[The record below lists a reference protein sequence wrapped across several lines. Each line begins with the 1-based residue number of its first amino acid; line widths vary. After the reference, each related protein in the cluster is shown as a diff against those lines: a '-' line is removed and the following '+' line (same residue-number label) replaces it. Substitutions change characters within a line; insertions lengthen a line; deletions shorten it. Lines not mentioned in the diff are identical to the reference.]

1 VVLKVKDN
9 SHLSHGEIVLVTNDD
24 GILVGPAFKT

>member
-1 VVLKVKDN
+1 VARKVRHN

-24 GILVGPAFKT
+24 DILGYKA